1 MTAGQTL
8 LHQDSPSHVKLA
20 WFTEIVAAFRAEIA
34 LSVVIAMACNHRT
47 ETVLGSLNRAV
58 DQGEF
63 SDVVLVNHAQNWLR
77 RLVVDLGLTVQL
89 LVGRLKLSLRQ
100 MLVDNP
106 LTNPSSGIRPKVS
119 CLGLRL

>member
-8 LHQDSPSHVKLA
+8 LHQDSPCHIKLA
-20 WFTEIVAAFRAEIA
+20 WFTEIVAAFRIEIA

-58 DQGEF
+58 DEGEL
-63 SDVVLVNHAQNWLR
+63 SDVVLVNHAQNWLG
-77 RLVVDLGLTVQL
+77 RLVVDLRIAMQL
-89 LVGRLKLSLRQ
+89 LVGRLKLSLWQ
-100 MLVDNP
+100 MLFRIP